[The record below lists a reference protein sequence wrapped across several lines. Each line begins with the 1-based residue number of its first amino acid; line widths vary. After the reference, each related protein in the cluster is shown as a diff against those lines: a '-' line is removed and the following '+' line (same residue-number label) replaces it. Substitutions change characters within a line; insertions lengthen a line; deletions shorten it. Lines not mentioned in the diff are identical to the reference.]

1 MLGCRAGARLFVFL
15 EQGPLI
21 LVAVSTAG
29 EPESWLQLHMQLLH
43 GQLVS
48 ILTSSLE
55 RMFAKNPSY
64 DLRALLGG
72 RWLISDVA
80 WHQSLSLSFSC
91 TCCHCVPQNVWQD
104 PRLVRKQL
112 GSIPESRAWALL
124 N

>member
-1 MLGCRAGARLFVFL
+1 MPGCRAGARLFVFL

-29 EPESWLQLHMQLLH
+29 EPESWLQLQMQLLH

-72 RWLISDVA
+72 V
-80 WHQSLSLSFSC
+80 
-91 TCCHCVPQNVWQD
+91 
-104 PRLVRKQL
+104 RLVSDSALRHWLSCAFSPDCILAATVYLKHACQDAGLLLKLL
-112 GSIPESRAWALL
+112 GSTPEK
-124 N
+124 

>member
-1 MLGCRAGARLFVFL
+1 MHGYRAGARLFVFL

-29 EPESWLQLHMQLLH
+29 EPESWLQLQMQLLH

-72 RWLISDVA
+72 VWLISNVA
-80 WHQSLSLSFSC
+80 LHDWLSLAFSRPYA
-91 TCCHCVPQNVWQD
+91 CCHCIPQKHL
-104 PRLVRKQL
+104 P
-112 GSIPESRAWALL
+112 GSRANAQAAGQHP
-124 N
+124 

>member
-1 MLGCRAGARLFVFL
+1 MPGCRAGTRLVVFL

-29 EPESWLQLHMQLLH
+29 EPESWLQLQMQLLH

-72 RWLISDVA
+72 PWLNSKSALRHWRHFVSA
-80 WHQSLSLSFSC
+80 QAVCLLPLR
-91 TCCHCVPQNVWQD
+91 T
-104 PRLVRKQL
+104 
-112 GSIPESRAWALL
+112 SRPGARIQG
-124 N
+124 

>member
-1 MLGCRAGARLFVFL
+1 MPGCRAGARLFVFL

-29 EPESWLQLHMQLLH
+29 EPEPWLQLQMQLLH

-55 RMFAKNPSY
+55 RMFARNPSY

-72 RWLISDVA
+72 VWLISDGA
-80 WHQSLSLSFSC
+80 LHHWLSLSFSADC
-91 TCCHCVPQNVWQD
+91 MLAATTH
-104 PRLVRKQL
+104 LK
-112 GSIPESRAWALL
+112 S
-124 N
+124 